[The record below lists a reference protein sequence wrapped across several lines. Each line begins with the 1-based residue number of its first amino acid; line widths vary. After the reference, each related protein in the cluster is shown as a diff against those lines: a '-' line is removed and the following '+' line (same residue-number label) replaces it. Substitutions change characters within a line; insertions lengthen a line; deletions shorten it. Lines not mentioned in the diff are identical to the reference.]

1 MTSPQ
6 IGSAVVRAC
15 HHRLDPA
22 LLRRAASPGRGP
34 PSPPDRATPRL
45 CPCPSLRRHRQAAS
59 APARRSLSSRPMGR
73 PVSSA
78 SPRGPSHPVICP
90 SIRQMLRS
98 KSKGNSLRGEKRG
111 RGGGGGGHSKRRWP
125 EASRRRHVTVA
136 SDGGPRRQRSTMASC
151 DGAWPWRT
159 AVASSGGGPC
169 VAMEAAVHDH
179 GERRRSERDCRRRS
193 GRDYGGGHSG
203 TVQLRWPGAATPRR
217 SLLIIVS
224 LQRYVDLSSGGD
236 SSGSDDELE
245 VPEDLDEKMTIPAVE
260 NESQNEDV
268 KPADSYDAVL
278 AWSIAHVAQHKAKM
292 DGQQKK
298 SVYSTYTEVP
308 RCCMDEQWRMQLAMY
323 REPWAVLGI

>member
-1 MTSPQ
+1 
-6 IGSAVVRAC
+6 
-15 HHRLDPA
+15 
-22 LLRRAASPGRGP
+22 
-34 PSPPDRATPRL
+34 
-45 CPCPSLRRHRQAAS
+45 
-59 APARRSLSSRPMGR
+59 MGR

-179 GERRRSERDCRRRS
+179 DERRRSERDCRRRS

-203 TVQLRWPGAATPRR
+203 TVQLRWPGAATPR
-217 SLLIIVS
+217 
-224 LQRYVDLSSGGD
+224 
-236 SSGSDDELE
+236 SDDQLE

-268 KPADSYDAVL
+268 KPADSYCPAAKKPQASPKEKQPEAKKKADAVL